1 MPEPAAWVDP
11 MGRLDDDPDGRMWV
25 ERIAQACG
33 GGLHVQRARELL
45 PLLEAQPGMP
55 VLEVGCG
62 TGAVVRELIQL
73 TGGQVPIT
81 GVDPSRIA
89 IELADAQTSSTSV
102 EYRHMDGRALDFDA
116 GAFAAAYSSRVLI
129 HAAEPWKIVAEM
141 ARVVVPGGRVLCIE
155 PLVQPMTGVD
165 DGLRRRLAAW
175 TNPDV
180 ARELPMLL
188 RAAGLVDVRVIPH
201 VALNYEALD
210 AQALRAEFLAG
221 QGRYF
226 SIVRDGRCSRD
237 EALQMFE
244 QLETVGRRGDFLECL
259 VHYAVMGRKPTA

>member
-1 MPEPAAWVDP
+1 
-11 MGRLDDDPDGRMWV
+11 
-25 ERIAQACG
+25 
-33 GGLHVQRARELL
+33 
-45 PLLEAQPGMP
+45 MP

-89 IELADAQTSSTSV
+89 IELAEAQTSSTSV
-102 EYRHMDGRALDFDA
+102 EYRHMDGRALDFDD

-129 HAAEPWKIVAEM
+129 HAAEPSKIVAEM
-141 ARVVVPGGRVLCIE
+141 ARVVAPGGRVLCIE
-155 PLVQPMTGVD
+155 PLVQPMAGVD

-180 ARELPMLL
+180 ARELPMLF

-201 VALNYEALD
+201 VALNDEAID

-226 SIVRDGRCSRD
+226 SIVRDGRCTRD

-244 QLETVGRRGDFLECL
+244 QLETVARRGDFLECL
-259 VHYAVMGRKPTA
+259 VHYAVMGRTPTA